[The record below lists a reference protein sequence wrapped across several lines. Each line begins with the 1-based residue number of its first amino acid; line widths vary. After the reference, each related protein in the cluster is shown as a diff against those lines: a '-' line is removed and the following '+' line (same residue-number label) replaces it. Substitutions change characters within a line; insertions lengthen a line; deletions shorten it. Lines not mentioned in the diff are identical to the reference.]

1 MNISISSIRASR
13 AAASRAYSALN
24 DRGEGY
30 DPSDMLDGLELIRGA
45 ENTSDVTVYAAGCG
59 GLVLVGTDGSGGQW
73 SEWAV
78 DVDVDGVHVHVPPL
92 YDYDDD

>member
-24 DRGEGY
+24 NRGEGY
-30 DPSDMLDGLELIRGA
+30 DPSDTLEGLELIRSA
-45 ENTSDVTVYAAGCG
+45 ENTSDVTVYAAAC
-59 GLVLVGTDGSGGQW
+59 GLVLVGTDGSGSTR

-78 DVDVDGVHVHVPPL
+78 DVDGPVHVHDPL